1 MRGSYL
7 EGDIRS
13 WSNLEVAGRET
24 KTAFGKP
31 GSKLEEWRGR
41 VIKEE
46 KQVDKSCGEILT

>member
-24 KTAFGKP
+24 KTAFGKT
-31 GSKLEEWRGR
+31 GSKLEGWI
-41 VIKEE
+41 IKEE
-46 KQVDKSCGEILT
+46 KQVDKSCGEVLT